1 MSKVEPKTI
10 KLEPESDYI
19 EGYFPGSI
27 FGHADPVVQEEHAD
41 AVIQEE
47 AKAKFVKKNFQR
59 QGTLD
64 TEVMEFDFSVSSET
78 VKQRPQRE
86 VKFVKKNFQRQGEL
100 NNEDTEL
107 DFLVSSESVKQ
118 APQRE
123 RKSMKLSN
131 KLLQLSQSL
140 HNTNDDKEKSLE
152 HTEEE
157 SVSMSSNDA
166 PTKGNLSYT
175 TSKIESDTST
185 KSSNNKSAYRVA
197 SSLNSTKT
205 WKSFIP
211 KYKKINLDHNVPR
224 ETTKA
229 TTTINAT
236 AKDDVENNTTSAKNS
251 NNKQKLNESSTFVE
265 FHKNIESN
273 SSMNVLTEPNHEM
286 NVETK
291 NNTNLPKPNYS
302 KQFETKYK
310 AIERNVTS
318 SFGLKGNANK
328 IQPTNSTRGTT
339 AISR

>member
-1 MSKVEPKTI
+1 MSKVEAKTI

-19 EGYFPGSI
+19 DGYFPGSI
-27 FGHADPVVQEEHAD
+27 FGHSDKVIQEEHAD

-47 AKAKFVKKNFQR
+47 AQAKFVKKNFQR

-64 TEVMEFDFSVSSET
+64 TEDMEFDFSVSSES
-78 VKQRPQRE
+78 VKKIPQHE

-107 DFLVSSESVKQ
+107 DISVSSESVKQ
-118 APQRE
+118 APQKE
-123 RKSMKLSN
+123 RKHMKVSN
-131 KLLQLSQSL
+131 KLLQLSQFFD
-140 HNTNDDKEKSLE
+140 NTKDDKEKRFK

-166 PTKGNLSYT
+166 PTEGNLSYT
-175 TSKIESDTST
+175 TSKIESDTSA
-185 KSSNNKSAYRVA
+185 KLSNNKSAHHVI
-197 SSLNSTKT
+197 SHSNSTKM

-211 KYKKINLDHNVPR
+211 KYKNTNPDHNVPL

-229 TTTINAT
+229 TTTINAST
-236 AKDDVENNTTSAKNS
+236 KDDTENNTISAQNS
-251 NNKQKLNESSTFVE
+251 NTTQKLNESSTFVE

-273 SSMNVLTEPNHEM
+273 SSMKVLAEPKHKM
-286 NVETK
+286 NVQTT
-291 NNTNLPKPNYS
+291 NNTNLPKPNIS

-310 AIERNVTS
+310 AIEKNVTS

-328 IQPTNSTRGTT
+328 IQPTNSSRGTT
-339 AISR
+339 VISR